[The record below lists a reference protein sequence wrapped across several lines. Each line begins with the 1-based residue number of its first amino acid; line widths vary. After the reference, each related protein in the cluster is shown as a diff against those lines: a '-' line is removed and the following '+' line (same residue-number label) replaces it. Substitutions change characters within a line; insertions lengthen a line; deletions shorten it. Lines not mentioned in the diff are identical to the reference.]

1 MKASFNPGNA
11 QVQHAGKHTRA
22 AAGLLVDSRC
32 VLGEGILWCD
42 RRQVAWWTDIQ
53 SSRLWRYR
61 PAGEETSSWRLPDR
75 LGCMAL
81 CESGRLLLGL
91 ARGLYS
97 LDVDDIE
104 SSEVLNPHKLADV
117 PVAASTVRVNDGRA
131 DRMGNFVFGTMNE
144 GPHVPRFG
152 RFYQY
157 SHRHGLRPLPLEPVA
172 IANSVCFGLEGDL
185 LYYCD
190 SSRRRIMRCAYDAKT
205 ATVGSAEIFARIERP
220 AEPDGA
226 TLDRDGRLWSAQW
239 GAGRIV
245 CHGHDGKIE
254 SIVEVPVS
262 NPTCLAFSG
271 PSLDRILITT
281 ARQGLDELQL
291 QQQPHAG
298 GVHAACIAGA
308 VGLPESR
315 FDDR

>member
-1 MKASFNPGNA
+1 MTLTRPRRARPPP
-11 QVQHAGKHTRA
+11 AGEHIRA
-22 AAGLLVDSRC
+22 AASLLVDSRC
-32 VLGEGILWCD
+32 MLGEGILWCD

-53 SSRLWRYR
+53 SSRLWRYQ
-61 PAGEETSSWRLPDR
+61 PEVQETRSWSLPDR

-91 ARGLYS
+91 TRGLYL

-104 SSEVLNPHKLADV
+104 ASEALDPHRLVEV

-131 DRMGNFVFGTMNE
+131 DRSGNFVFGTMNE

-157 SHRHGLRPLPLEPVA
+157 SRRHGLRALPLEPVA
-172 IANSVCFGLEGDL
+172 IANSVCFGLEGDV

-205 ATVGSAEIFARIERP
+205 ATVGSAEVFARIEHP

-226 TLDRDGRLWSAQW
+226 AIDRDGRLWSARW
-239 GAGRIV
+239 AAGQVV
-245 CHGHDGKIE
+245 CHGQDGSIE
-254 SIVEVPVS
+254 CVVEVPTR
-262 NPTCLAFSG
+262 NPTCLAFG
-271 PSLDRILITT
+271 GAALDQILITT

-291 QQQPHAG
+291 RQQPHAG
-298 GVHAACIAGA
+298 GVHVASIVDAQ
-308 VGLPESR
+308 GLPESR

>member
-1 MKASFNPGNA
+1 
-11 QVQHAGKHTRA
+11 
-22 AAGLLVDSRC
+22 
-32 VLGEGILWCD
+32 
-42 RRQVAWWTDIQ
+42 
-53 SSRLWRYR
+53 
-61 PAGEETSSWRLPDR
+61 
-75 LGCMAL
+75 MAL
-81 CESGRLLLGL
+81 CESGNLLLGL
-91 ARGLYS
+91 SRGIYS

-104 SSEVLNPHKLADV
+104 DSEILHPHKLADV

-131 DRMGNFVFGTMNE
+131 DRSGNFVFGTMNE

-157 SHRHGLRPLPLEPVA
+157 SQRHGLRPLPLEPVA

-190 SSRRRIMRCAYDAKT
+190 SSRRRIMRCAYDARA
-205 ATVGSAEIFARIERP
+205 ATVGSAEVFATVDRP

-226 TLDRDGRLWSAQW
+226 CIDSNGRLWSARW
-239 GAGRIV
+239 GAGQVV
-245 CHGHDGKIE
+245 CHAHDGSVE
-254 SIVEVPVS
+254 HLVEVPVS
-262 NPTCLAFSG
+262 NATCVTFGG
-271 PSLDRILITT
+271 PALDQIMVTT

-298 GVHAACIAGA
+298 GVHVARMAGA